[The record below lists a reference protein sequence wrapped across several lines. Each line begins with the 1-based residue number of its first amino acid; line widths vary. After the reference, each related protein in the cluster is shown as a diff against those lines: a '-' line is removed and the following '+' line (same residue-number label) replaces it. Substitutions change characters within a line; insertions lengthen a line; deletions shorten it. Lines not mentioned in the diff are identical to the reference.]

1 MVELAIKAKIHPK
14 LLPILRDLG
23 PLARRELFST
33 GGTALAMTVR
43 SHLRRT
49 GASRHNTASRLG
61 ATPTGHILKGAARV
75 TSFSTSDSAIVSVPI
90 AGISRAFQNLT
101 VRAQRANSLT
111 IPVAAAS
118 YGHRVRE
125 MKRLGWNIFR
135 PRGKDFLMGTRE
147 GDKDAKLLYVLRK
160 QVTIRKDRS
169 LLPSNAEVTKSIN
182 MAIGYS
188 IEQHLRRRSQ

>member
-1 MVELAIKAKIHPK
+1 MVELSIKATIHPR

-23 PLARRELFST
+23 PLARRELFSV
-33 GGTALAMTVR
+33 GGAALAMTVR

-101 VRAQRANSLT
+101 IRAQRANALT
-111 IPVAAAS
+111 LPVAAAS

-125 MKRLGWNIFR
+125 MARLGWTVFR

-160 QVTIRKDRS
+160 QVTIKQDRS

-188 IEQHLRRRSQ
+188 IEQHLRRSSS

>member
-1 MVELAIKAKIHPK
+1 MVELSIKAKIHPK
-14 LLPILRDLG
+14 LLPILQDLG

-33 GGTALAMTVR
+33 GGAALAMTVR

-75 TSFSTSDSAIVSVPI
+75 TSFSTPDSAIVSVPI
-90 AGISRAFQNLT
+90 AGISRVFQNLT
-101 VRAQRANSLT
+101 VRAQKANSLT

-125 MKRLGWNIFR
+125 MKRLGWNVFR

-147 GDKDAKLLYVLRK
+147 GDKEAKLLYVLRK
-160 QVTIRKDRS
+160 QVTIKKDRS

-188 IEQHLRRRSQ
+188 MEQHLRSKTA

>member
-1 MVELAIKAKIHPK
+1 MVELSIKAKIHPK

-23 PLARRELFST
+23 PLARRELFSV
-33 GGTALAMTVR
+33 GGAALASTVR

-49 GASRHNTASRLG
+49 GASQHNTASRLG

-75 TSFSTSDSAIVSVPI
+75 TSFSTADSAIVSVPI
-90 AGISRAFQNLT
+90 AGISRAFHDLT
-101 VRAQRANSLT
+101 ITAKKANNLT

-125 MKRLGWNIFR
+125 MKRLGWNVFR

-147 GDKDAKLLYVLRK
+147 GDKEAKLLYVLRK
-160 QVTIRKDRS
+160 QVTIKKDRS

-188 IEQHLRRRSQ
+188 IEQHLRRRTA

>member
-1 MVELAIKAKIHPK
+1 MVELSIKAKIHPK

-23 PLARRELFST
+23 PLARRELFSV
-33 GGTALAMTVR
+33 GAASLASTVR

-49 GASRHNTASRLG
+49 GVGRHNTASRLG
-61 ATPTGHILKGAARV
+61 SAPTGHILKGAARV
-75 TSFSTSDSAIVSVPI
+75 TSFSTPDSAIVSVPI

-101 VRAQRANSLT
+101 VRSQRANALT
-111 IPVAAAS
+111 LPVAAAS

-125 MKRLGWNIFR
+125 MARLGWTIFR

-160 QVTIRKDRS
+160 QVTIKQDRS

-188 IEQHLRRRSQ
+188 IEQHIRRRSQ

>member
-1 MVELAIKAKIHPK
+1 MVELSIKAKIHPK

-23 PLARRELFST
+23 PLARRELFSI
-33 GGTALAMTVR
+33 GGAALASTVR
-43 SHLRRT
+43 SYLRRT
-49 GASRHNTASRLG
+49 GASQHNTASRLG

-75 TSFSTSDSAIVSVPI
+75 TSFSTADSAIVSVPI
-90 AGISRAFQNLT
+90 AGISRAFHDLT
-101 VRAQRANSLT
+101 ITAKKANNLT

-125 MKRLGWNIFR
+125 LKRMGWTVFTPKGRDFIM
-135 PRGKDFLMGTRE
+135 GKQA
-147 GDKDAKLLYVLRK
+147 GDKEPTLLYALKK
-160 QVTIRKDRS
+160 QVVIRKDRS

>member
-1 MVELAIKAKIHPK
+1 MVELSIKAKIHPK

-33 GGTALAMTVR
+33 GGAALAMTVR

-101 VRAQRANSLT
+101 IRAQRANALT
-111 IPVAAAS
+111 LPVAAAS

-125 MKRLGWNIFR
+125 MKRLGWNVFR

>member
-1 MVELAIKAKIHPK
+1 MVELSIKATIHPK

-33 GGTALAMTVR
+33 GGAALAMTVR

-49 GASRHNTASRLG
+49 GAARHNTASRLG

-75 TSFSTSDSAIVSVPI
+75 TSFSPSDSAIVSVPI

-101 VRAQRANSLT
+101 IRAQRANALT
-111 IPVAAAS
+111 LPVAAAS

-125 MKRLGWNIFR
+125 MKRLGWNVFR
-135 PRGKDFLMGTRE
+135 PHGKDFLMGTRE

-160 QVTIRKDRS
+160 QVTIKKDRS

-188 IEQHLRRRSQ
+188 IEQHLRRNV